1 MTTISH
7 LSAAR
12 LHRAA
17 ELQTNI
23 EALQA
28 ELANVL
34 GGTPSP
40 VVAETAVA
48 PPAAVAAPVAAETA
62 VAPPAAAAAPV
73 AAAPKKGQLTAAGRA
88 KIIAASRAYWAM
100 VRAGAK
106 ATAAKPIAAKAP
118 AKQKGA
124 ISPAG
129 RAKLVA
135 IAKARWAKNKASGKS
150 QL

>member
-40 VVAETAVA
+40 VV
-48 PPAAVAAPVAAETA
+48 AETA